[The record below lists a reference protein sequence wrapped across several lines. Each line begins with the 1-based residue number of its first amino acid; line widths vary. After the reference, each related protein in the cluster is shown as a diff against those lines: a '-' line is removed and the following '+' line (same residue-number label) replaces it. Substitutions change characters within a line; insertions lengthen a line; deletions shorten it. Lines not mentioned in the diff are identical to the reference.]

1 MLTSA
6 AVKKY
11 WKEQHGLNVRVSTT
25 PTKQRWVT
33 ARMTLVNERYTGE
46 FPLDTRIDALKII
59 YPGKPNLWEG
69 GSAGNVCSHM
79 ISMVESEWEEFF
91 NLRAAKAAESPSIQ
105 PQPA

>member
-33 ARMTLVNERYTGE
+33 ARMTLVNGQYTGE
-46 FPLDTRIDALKII
+46 FPLDTRIDALRII
-59 YPGKPNLWEG
+59 YPGKPNLSEG

-91 NLRAAKAAESPSIQ
+91 KVRASKVSESPSIQ
-105 PQPA
+105 PA